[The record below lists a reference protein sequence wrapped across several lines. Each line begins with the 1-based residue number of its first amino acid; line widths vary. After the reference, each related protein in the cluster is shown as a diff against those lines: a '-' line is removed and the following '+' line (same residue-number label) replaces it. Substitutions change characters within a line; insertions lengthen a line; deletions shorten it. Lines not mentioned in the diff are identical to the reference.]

1 MESLS
6 KPSNSLSIN
15 QDNNRKETVLSNID
29 NKIVNKTTDEIIM
42 MIDENKIQLKEIYVK
57 YNINSEISLSID
69 NLFDASTN
77 AYNMRISSMEK
88 LNIDQHKKIKEIEAQ
103 RSKLEIDLQTRC
115 EKLYYTQVEFDSVRG
130 MGQEE
135 MLEYV
140 SNRDKEQ
147 NRSIQQRLEQLV
159 AVHRQLL
166 RKFAALEL
174 ENSEYRKKTLLRDER
189 IKQLEKSSR
198 NVSTGMRNQAERH
211 VAELTN
217 LREQIQILRQEHQ
230 QRMESGHTTNTQ
242 RQEGPR
248 SLRGGGSG
256 GAPPTINTN
265 AIRGGSSK
273 VVSPKALTGIL
284 FSY

>member
-1 MESLS
+1 
-6 KPSNSLSIN
+6 
-15 QDNNRKETVLSNID
+15 
-29 NKIVNKTTDEIIM
+29 
-42 MIDENKIQLKEIYVK
+42 MIDENKNQMKEIYVK
-57 YNINSEISLSID
+57 YNVNSEISLSID
-69 NLFDASTN
+69 NLFEMSLN
-77 AYNMRISSMEK
+77 SYNMSMASMEK
-88 LNIDQHKKIKEIEAQ
+88 LNIEQNKKIKEMDAQ
-103 RSKLEIDLQTRC
+103 RSKLEKDLQTRS
-115 EKLYYTQVEFDSVRG
+115 EKLYYSQVEFDTVRG

-140 SNRDKEQ
+140 GNRDKEQ

-174 ENSEYRKKTLLRDER
+174 ENSEYRKKTQLRDER
-189 IKQLEKSSR
+189 IKQLERSSR

-230 QRMESGHTTNTQ
+230 QRMEAGHSTNSH
-242 RQEGPR
+242 RPDGPR
-248 SLRGGGSG
+248 SLRGGGSQP
-256 GAPPTINTN
+256 ATINTN

-273 VVSPKALTGIL
+273 QISPIIGIIV
-284 FSY
+284 